1 MNVHNLMEDVV
12 RSRLKDLM
20 QKQEG
25 LQELSEKAQ
34 SDIMAITLNRIP
46 AKYVATA
53 KGKYW
58 LKPKWAC
65 RSRRMFTESWRMPL
79 IESSIQTASRIYNRP
94 NA

>member
-12 RSRLKDLM
+12 RSCLKDLM

-53 KGKYW
+53 KGEVLAKTQMGMQVETDVYRE
-58 LKPKWAC
+58 LAYAIDRVIHSDRK
-65 RSRRMFTESWRMPL
+65 SDL
-79 IESSIQTASRIYNRP
+79 
-94 NA
+94 